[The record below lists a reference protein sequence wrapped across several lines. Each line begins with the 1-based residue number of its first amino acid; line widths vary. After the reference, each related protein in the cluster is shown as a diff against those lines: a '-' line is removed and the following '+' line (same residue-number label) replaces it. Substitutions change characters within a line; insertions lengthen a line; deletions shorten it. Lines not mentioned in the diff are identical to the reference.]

1 MQCGMNDKANLQ
13 SLDLQKP
20 TIVQTEVDKGIQES
34 MIE

>member
-13 SLDLQKP
+13 SLDLQN